1 MDSRHFITALVV
13 AAVACAV
20 PSVSLAYNETGTVDP
35 NNPAASACPA
45 CHGSDATS
53 MSAGPHGGYTSG
65 SAKCQICHTVHAAP
79 AGGAA
84 LLPKAT
90 VVGTCNFCH
99 DGSGGRGVYGVLKA
113 RGLTVASS
121 HSIDATNVVP
131 GGNGATGGDAAMSFT
146 GENGRLSCDDCHTP
160 HASSAVAAFTGDR
173 KRTATDTTFYSN
185 RLLKKRPGGVG
196 FDIARYGSDWCGAC
210 HQGRLYGTGVHN
222 HPVET
227 SQTGASEYYYDN
239 AAILSTDAVTSIAT
253 TGSLGRTN
261 NGYIMLYPRN
271 AAPYAG
277 HAGPICQQCHEDAR
291 NVGTLSSSGTT
302 ADAAAFVTAS
312 ADGTLSTDNPR
323 TQVFPHESTVASM
336 LVEPDDD
343 LCLNCHPVD
352 RLP

>member
-1 MDSRHFITALVV
+1 MRAERLIAVFVV
-13 AAVACAV
+13 AALCCLA
-20 PSVSLAYNETGTVDP
+20 PSLAFAYNETGTVDP
-35 NNPAASACPA
+35 ANPPSSDCPA
-45 CHGSDATS
+45 CHASSPDS
-53 MSAGPHGGYTSG
+53 MTVGPHGGYSSTSN
-65 SAKCQICHTVHAAP
+65 KCQVCHTVHAAP
-79 AGGAA
+79 AAGEL

-90 VVGTCNFCH
+90 VLGTCNFCH

-113 RGLTVASS
+113 RGIAVASS

-131 GGNGATGGDAAMSFT
+131 GGNVSTGGNSTMAFS
-146 GENGRLSCDDCHTP
+146 GEGGFLSCDDCHTP

-173 KRTATDTTFYSN
+173 KRTATDTTFFSN
-185 RLLKKRPGGVG
+185 RLLKKRPGGIG
-196 FDIARYGSDWCGAC
+196 FDIAQYGSDWCGAC

-227 SQTGASEYYYDN
+227 SQVAGEYYYER
-239 AAILSTDAVTSIAT
+239 AAILATDAVTSTAI

-277 HAGPICQQCHEDAR
+277 HAGPICQQCHEDPR
-291 NVGTLSSSGTT
+291 NVGTLSSTGTT

-312 ADGTLSTDNPR
+312 ADGTASTDNPR
-323 TQVFPHESTVASM
+323 TQVFPHESSVASM
-336 LVEPDDD
+336 LVETGDD